1 MQGMVS
7 SSLVA
12 VAFGIG
18 IGYYIA
24 GRAMKAKPKDTR
36 RLVKKVSRQRYMH
49 CHRWF
54 ERYWCSDLSR
64 VARHV

>member
-1 MQGMVS
+1 MSDKMQGMVS

-36 RLVKKVSRQRYMH
+36 LKKNFCLTKIYALSQVVREVLVQRLV
-49 CHRWF
+49 
-54 ERYWCSDLSR
+54 
-64 VARHV
+64 